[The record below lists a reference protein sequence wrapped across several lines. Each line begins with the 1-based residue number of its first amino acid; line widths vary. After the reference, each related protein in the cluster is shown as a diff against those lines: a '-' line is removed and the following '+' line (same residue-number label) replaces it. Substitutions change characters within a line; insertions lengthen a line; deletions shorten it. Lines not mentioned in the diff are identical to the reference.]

1 MPKSAKN
8 EGRGR
13 LLLCL
18 GFTALFAMLAILP
31 YWFRSEAG
39 PRTSKQVSASKTSS
53 RDPELPNY
61 DIRTDKA
68 AGNKIIEFR
77 GRVHKDASAIADI
90 RDNFVRGEESLKQRV
105 PTLKV

>member
-39 PRTSKQVSASKTSS
+39 PRTSKQVSAYDDCFPRRLKGVSLPSS
-53 RDPELPNY
+53 LRDVRVE
-61 DIRTDKA
+61 
-68 AGNKIIEFR
+68 KIKR
-77 GRVHKDASAIADI
+77 PS
-90 RDNFVRGEESLKQRV
+90 
-105 PTLKV
+105 